1 MMNKVFIDT
10 AFIIALSI
18 ENDRYHSIAKSWA
31 EHIVH
36 NNYLMVT
43 HQGILLEVGDAFA
56 KPQWRKM
63 ALELIN
69 YLQHDP
75 TVEIVTISPQLLDDA
90 IQLFAS
96 RNDKNWGLT
105 DCLSFIIMQKLN
117 LKAALTAD
125 QHFSQAGFR
134 ALLKETPV

>member
-18 ENDRYHSIAKSWA
+18 ENDHYHSIAKSWA
-31 EHIVH
+31 EHIVR
-36 NNYLMVT
+36 NKYLMVT
-43 HQGILLEVGDAFA
+43 HQGILLEIGDAFA
-56 KPQWRKM
+56 KPPWRKM

-75 TVEIVTISPQLLDDA
+75 TVEIITISPQLLNEA
-90 IQLFAS
+90 IQFFAS

-105 DCLSFIIMQKLN
+105 DCLSFTIMRQLN
-117 LKAALTAD
+117 LEAALTAD
-125 QHFSQAGFR
+125 QHFNQAGFR
-134 ALLKETPV
+134 TLLKEEPI